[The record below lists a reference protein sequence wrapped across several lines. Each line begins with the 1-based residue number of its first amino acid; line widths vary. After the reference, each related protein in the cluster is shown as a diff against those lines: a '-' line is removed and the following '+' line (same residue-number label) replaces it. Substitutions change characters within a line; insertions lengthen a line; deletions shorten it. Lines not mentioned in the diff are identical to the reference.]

1 MKVIKHINRW
11 GIFTQVINITDDGC
25 GTASVDIYDD
35 NPTVALI
42 HSISVIKSKRQQG
55 YGNRL
60 LKACE
65 DYAKKRK
72 KVTSIELWADT
83 KSVAYDWYKRKGY
96 TPTMEFN
103 VLCDDVFLNK
113 LVKVIK

>member
-1 MKVIKHINRW
+1 MKVIKHINKW
-11 GIFTQVINITDDGC
+11 GIFTQVIAITNDGC

-35 NPTVALI
+35 NPTVALV
-42 HSISVIKSKRQQG
+42 HSISVIKNKRQHG

-60 LKACE
+60 LKTCE

-72 KVTSIELWADT
+72 YVTTIELWADT

-96 TPTMEFN
+96 MPTMEFN
-103 VLCDDVFLNK
+103 VLSDDVFLNK